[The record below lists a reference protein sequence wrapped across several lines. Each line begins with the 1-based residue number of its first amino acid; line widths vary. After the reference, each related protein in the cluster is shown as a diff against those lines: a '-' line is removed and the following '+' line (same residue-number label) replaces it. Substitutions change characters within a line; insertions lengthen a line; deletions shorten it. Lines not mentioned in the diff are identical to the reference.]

1 LINQLSP
8 FLTLETLQI
17 LENINEKKLVSL
29 NEFSKQIECLQL
41 LLRYGWLKQKNSD
54 VYLSEK
60 GKKKLLLFRVI
71 IEQDS
76 LNTLYE
82 AFKTQIYERFQ
93 LIVRQNLT
101 DNFFEEIENCEL
113 KELDSILICSPWVI
127 LTDEQHEI
135 LLNLKKEGVTI
146 FIIIR
151 PIEGQKTNSLR
162 THNFLIQNKINLY
175 YYKTKPAL
183 HTKLYLIKKSNYRN
197 IAIFGSEN
205 LTNAKNEE
213 LGMIIRDR
221 DFYDS
226 LEDYF
231 IELKGKS
238 KKFDLK

>member
-1 LINQLSP
+1 MINQLPS
-8 FLTLETLQI
+8 FLTQETLKI
-17 LENINEKKLVSL
+17 LENIDEKKLVSL
-29 NEFSKQIECLQL
+29 NEFSKRKECIQL
-41 LLRYGWLKQKNSD
+41 LIRYGWLKQKNSD
-54 VYLSEK
+54 VYLSNK
-60 GKKKLLLFRVI
+60 GKEKLLLFRVI

-76 LNTLYE
+76 MNTLYE

-101 DNFFEEIENCEL
+101 DNFFEQIENCEL
-113 KELDSILICSPWVI
+113 EELDSIFICSPWVS
-127 LTDEQHEI
+127 LTDEQHAI
-135 LLNLKKEGVTI
+135 LLNLKKEGVGI

-151 PIEGQKTNSLR
+151 PIEGQKTNTLR
-162 THNFLIQNKINLY
+162 THNFLLQNKINLY

-213 LGMIIRDR
+213 LGMIIQDR
-221 DFYDS
+221 DFYEA

-231 IELKGKS
+231 LELQGNS
-238 KKFDLK
+238 KKSGLN